1 MFKCILARNCEGT
14 EQLQNNTEKTEY
26 SGERGKYM
34 SYAIAI
40 DGPSGAGKSTI
51 AKRVAKE
58 LSFIYVDTGAMYRAM
73 ALYVL
78 EQNIDP
84 QDQAK
89 VAAVCPDIDVT
100 ILYEDGVQQVLL
112 NGKNVSA
119 EIRQE
124 IVGNTASRISVIKE
138 VREKLVALQRQLA
151 AIENVVM
158 DGRDIGTQ
166 VLPDATVKIY
176 LTASAKERA
185 KRRHLELKEK
195 GMPGELD
202 QIEADIIE
210 RDNRD
215 MNREISP
222 LRQAEDAVLVDA
234 SFMGI
239 EEVTAA
245 VIAEFEKKK
254 QAEGEHMEER
264 KILVARTAGF
274 CFGVKRAV
282 EKVYE
287 QVNMGKQNIY
297 TYGPIIHN
305 EEVVTDLG
313 KKGVRVLENE
323 QELKN
328 LMEGTVVIRSH
339 GVPKE
344 IYEVIEEKGLECV
357 DATCPFVRKIHKI
370 VERESKAGRH
380 IIIVGND
387 THPEVEGIKGWCEG
401 PVTVISSHEE
411 AENLAFPEGEK
422 LCVVSQTTFNYNK
435 FQELVEIFEKK
446 RYDKVVLNTICSAT
460 EERQMEARQIA
471 CEADTMIVIGGRHS
485 SNTQKLYEICR
496 KECENTYYIQTLV
509 DLDTKPFQCIGCVG
523 ITAGAS
529 TPNNIIEE
537 VQKHVRIKF

>member
-1 MFKCILARNCEGT
+1 
-14 EQLQNNTEKTEY
+14 
-26 SGERGKYM
+26 
-34 SYAIAI
+34 
-40 DGPSGAGKSTI
+40 
-51 AKRVAKE
+51 
-58 LSFIYVDTGAMYRAM
+58 
-73 ALYVL
+73 
-78 EQNIDP
+78 
-84 QDQAK
+84 
-89 VAAVCPDIDVT
+89 
-100 ILYEDGVQQVLL
+100 
-112 NGKNVSA
+112 
-119 EIRQE
+119 
-124 IVGNTASRISVIKE
+124 
-138 VREKLVALQRQLA
+138 
-151 AIENVVM
+151 
-158 DGRDIGTQ
+158 
-166 VLPDATVKIY
+166 
-176 LTASAKERA
+176 
-185 KRRHLELKEK
+185 
-195 GMPGELD
+195 
-202 QIEADIIE
+202 
-210 RDNRD
+210 
-215 MNREISP
+215 
-222 LRQAEDAVLVDA
+222 
-234 SFMGI
+234 
-239 EEVTAA
+239 
-245 VIAEFEKKK
+245 
-254 QAEGEHMEER
+254 MEER

-305 EEVVTDLG
+305 EEVVTDLE

-435 FQELVEIFEKK
+435 FQDLVEKILKK
-446 RYDKVVLNTICSAT
+446 GYDSSVLNTICNAT
-460 EERQMEARQIA
+460 QERQVEAMRIA
-471 CEADTMIVIGGRHS
+471 SQVDVMLVIGGKHS
-485 SNTQKLYEICR
+485 SNTQKLYDICR
-496 KECENTYYIQTLV
+496 KECKNTYYIQTLG
-509 DLDTKPFQCIGCVG
+509 DFNPECISSVRSVG

-537 VQKHVRIKF
+537 VHTKCQS

>member
-1 MFKCILARNCEGT
+1 
-14 EQLQNNTEKTEY
+14 
-26 SGERGKYM
+26 M
-34 SYAIAI
+34 SYVIAI

-89 VAAVCPDIDVT
+89 VAAACPDIDVT

-112 NGKNVSA
+112 NGKNVST

-124 IVGNTASRISVIKE
+124 IVGNTASKISVIKE

-151 AIENVVM
+151 AKENVVM

-166 VLPDATVKIY
+166 VFPDATVKIY

-185 KRRHLELKEK
+185 KRRYLELQEK

-254 QAEGEHMEER
+254 QA
-264 KILVARTAGF
+264 
-274 CFGVKRAV
+274 
-282 EKVYE
+282 
-287 QVNMGKQNIY
+287 
-297 TYGPIIHN
+297 
-305 EEVVTDLG
+305 
-313 KKGVRVLENE
+313 
-323 QELKN
+323 
-328 LMEGTVVIRSH
+328 
-339 GVPKE
+339 
-344 IYEVIEEKGLECV
+344 
-357 DATCPFVRKIHKI
+357 
-370 VERESKAGRH
+370 
-380 IIIVGND
+380 
-387 THPEVEGIKGWCEG
+387 
-401 PVTVISSHEE
+401 
-411 AENLAFPEGEK
+411 
-422 LCVVSQTTFNYNK
+422 
-435 FQELVEIFEKK
+435 
-446 RYDKVVLNTICSAT
+446 
-460 EERQMEARQIA
+460 
-471 CEADTMIVIGGRHS
+471 
-485 SNTQKLYEICR
+485 
-496 KECENTYYIQTLV
+496 
-509 DLDTKPFQCIGCVG
+509 
-523 ITAGAS
+523 
-529 TPNNIIEE
+529 
-537 VQKHVRIKF
+537 